1 MNVLFFA
8 NTIGMYGANHSLIDM
23 LEELKKRYVNVYVV
37 IMQDGELKR
46 ELRKR
51 GIKTY
56 IISYETNSAIKNTLT
71 FMDKCKRLAKNIH
84 CLPEIK
90 KIIETNKIDIIHS
103 NASNIDIGAIAAYRY
118 NIPHV
123 FHVREILLDDY
134 GLNYDFPVVSH
145 FFLKRAQRVIAI
157 SEYVQKKRKLG
168 NNSIVLYNGFNLGK
182 YSISK
187 QSLFTNAEL
196 HILYC
201 GVISHQKGI
210 MDVVKAVNYLVKRGY
225 VNVKLSIVGGENLYW
240 LKVKK
245 YIEQNCLNAYI
256 QFYGY
261 QQDLLKFRNQ
271 ADVAVMS
278 SRSEALGRV
287 TIESMLGEVL
297 VIGAD
302 CGATSELIR
311 DGITGYLYEPGDI
324 KHLASIL
331 DGIMKNK
338 EKNISIVE
346 NAKKFALNNF
356 DREKY
361 VNEII
366 SIYKN
371 ILK

>member
-1 MNVLFFA
+1 MNVLYFV
-8 NTIGMYGANHSLIDM
+8 NTVGMYGANHSLIDM
-23 LEELKKRYVNVYVV
+23 LEELKKRHVNGYVV
-37 IMQDGELKR
+37 IMQDGDLKR

-56 IISYETNSAIKNTLT
+56 IVSYETNSAIKNTLT
-71 FMDKCKRLAKNIH
+71 FTNKCKRLAKNIQ
-84 CLPEIK
+84 CLQEIK
-90 KIIETNKIDIIHS
+90 KIIDTNNIDIIHS
-103 NASNIDIGAIAAYRY
+103 NASNIDIGAIAAFRY
-118 NIPHV
+118 NLPHV

-134 GLNYDFPVVSH
+134 GLSYDFPTLSR
-145 FFLKRAQRVIAI
+145 FFLSKAKKIIAI

-168 NNSIVLYNGFNLGK
+168 KNSIVLYNGINLEK

-187 QSLFTNAEL
+187 KALFTSDKL

-201 GVISHQKGI
+201 GVISHQKGV
-210 MDVVKAVNYLVKRGY
+210 MDVVKAVRYLIQKGY
-225 VNVKLSIVGGENLYW
+225 VNIELSIVGGESPYG
-240 LKVKK
+240 LKIKK
-245 YIEQNCLNAYI
+245 YVRQNHLEKYI
-256 QFYGY
+256 YFHGY
-261 QQDLLKFRNQ
+261 QQDVLEFRKK
-271 ADVAVMS
+271 ADVAVMT

-311 DGITGYLYEPGDI
+311 DGITGYLYEPGNI

-331 DGIMKNK
+331 DGIKENK
-338 EKNISIVE
+338 EKNVSIVE
-346 NAKKFALNNF
+346 NAKNFALDNF

-366 SIYKN
+366 SIYRS
-371 ILK
+371 LL